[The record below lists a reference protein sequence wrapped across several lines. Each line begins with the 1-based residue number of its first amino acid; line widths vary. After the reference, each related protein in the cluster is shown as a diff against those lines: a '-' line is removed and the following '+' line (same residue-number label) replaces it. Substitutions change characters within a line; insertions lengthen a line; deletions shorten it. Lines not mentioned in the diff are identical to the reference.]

1 MPEKLTST
9 QLNVKCGYGFNLF
22 CQRCRE
28 KFKKETELSVMEA
41 GDTFREFGHVLC
53 LACASDGRLAGRGH
67 KLIEESPPDTDRRLS
82 VLRHYRDLFDRSK
95 SVHAVNA
102 WIESSILDKEVGAI
116 DTKLIEELARTRK
129 LEIEE
134 GL

>member
-1 MPEKLTST
+1 MPEKLTSG

-41 GDTFREFGHVLC
+41 GDTFREFNHILC
-53 LACASDGRLAGRGH
+53 LACSADGRKAGKGH
-67 KLIEESPPDTDRRLS
+67 RLIEDEPEDNRRMS
-82 VLRHYRDLFDRSK
+82 VIRHYRDLFDKSRS
-95 SVHAVNA
+95 SQEVDA
-102 WIESSILDKEVGAI
+102 WIESSVLDSSVGMM
-116 DTKLIEELARTRK
+116 DTKLIEEQARVRK

-134 GL
+134 GIL